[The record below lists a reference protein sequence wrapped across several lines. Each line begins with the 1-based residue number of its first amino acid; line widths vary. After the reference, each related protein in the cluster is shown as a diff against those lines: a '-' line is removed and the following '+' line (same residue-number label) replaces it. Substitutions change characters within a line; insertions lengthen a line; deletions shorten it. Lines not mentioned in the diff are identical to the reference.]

1 MPSLLLALAAV
12 AGLALSMPVAAG
24 ERLTVVELYT
34 SQGCNSCPPADAILG
49 ELVARDDVIAL
60 SFHIDYWDY
69 LGWKDTF
76 SSAAAT
82 KRQKKYAR
90 FLGSRGVYTPQ
101 MVIGGAAHA
110 VGSQRAR
117 VEELIEAVAARSGL
131 KIDVSVV
138 DGAPGEILVR
148 IGGAD
153 IGDAESARKSAI
165 WLARFDDAQTVP
177 IERGENAGRTITYHH
192 VVRDI
197 ERIGWWKGEALELSL
212 SLDDLR
218 AGGRDGCAIIVQQG
232 SHGRIIGAA
241 EMIFAHRS

>member
-1 MPSLLLALAAV
+1 MPRFLLALAA
-12 AGLALSMPVAAG
+12 AAALALSMPAVAG

-82 KRQKKYAR
+82 KRQKQYAR

-110 VGSQRAR
+110 VGSNRGR
-117 VEELIEAVAARSGL
+117 VEELIETVAARPGPE
-131 KIDVSVV
+131 IDVSVAA
-138 DGAPGEILVR
+138 GAPGEVLVR
-148 IGGAD
+148 IAGAE
-153 IGDAESARKSAI
+153 ITSTRKFAI
-165 WLARFDDAQTVP
+165 WLARFDDARTVP

-192 VVRDI
+192 IVRDI

-212 SLDDLR
+212 GLEDLR
-218 AGGRDGCAIIVQQG
+218 AGGRDGCVIIVQQG
-232 SHGRIIGAA
+232 SHGRIVGAA
-241 EMIFAHRS
+241 EMMFAHRS

>member
-1 MPSLLLALAAV
+1 MPAV
-12 AGLALSMPVAAG
+12 AG

-82 KRQKKYAR
+82 KRQKQYAR

-110 VGSQRAR
+110 VGSNRGR
-117 VEELIEAVAARSGL
+117 VEELIETVAARPGPE
-131 KIDVSVV
+131 IDVSVV
-138 DGAPGEILVR
+138 AGAPGEVLVR
-148 IGGAD
+148 IAGAE
-153 IGDAESARKSAI
+153 ITSTRKFAI
-165 WLARFDDAQTVP
+165 WLARFDDARTVP

-212 SLDDLR
+212 GLEDLR
-218 AGGRDGCAIIVQQG
+218 AGGRDGCVIIVQQG
-232 SHGRIIGAA
+232 SHGRIVGAA
-241 EMIFAHRS
+241 EMMFAHRSSAALTSPQS